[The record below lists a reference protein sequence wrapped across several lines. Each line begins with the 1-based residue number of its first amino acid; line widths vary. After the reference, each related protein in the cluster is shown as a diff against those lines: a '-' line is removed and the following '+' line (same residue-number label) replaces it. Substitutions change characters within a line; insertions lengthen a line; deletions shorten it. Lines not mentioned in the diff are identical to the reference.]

1 VGLGEN
7 IQLQKTAV
15 NLKCGA
21 KVVYPAH
28 GIGVVEKVEKIKANG
43 GQMAFY
49 TIRLDESNMTIQ
61 VPDRSVSRIGIRAVI
76 GKKEVTKLMR
86 TLKKPHGRQDSI
98 LNWHKR
104 QKSYLERI
112 KSGSVFELAEILA
125 ELNYIMT
132 KKELSF
138 GEQRM
143 YENVRELLVLELA
156 EAKGIERKKADLLLE
171 KAFAS

>member
-1 VGLGEN
+1 M
-7 IQLQKTAV
+7 QKTAV

-28 GIGVVEKVEKIKANG
+28 GIGIVEKVEKVRANG
-43 GQMAFY
+43 GHTAFY

-61 VPDRSVSRIGIRAVI
+61 VPDKSVSRIGIRAVI
-76 GKKEVTKLMR
+76 GKKEIPKLMR
-86 TLKKPHGRQDSI
+86 TLKKSRGRQDSI

-112 KSGSVFELAEILA
+112 KSGSVFELAEILS
-125 ELNYIMT
+125 ELNYIMS

-143 YENVRELLVLELA
+143 FENVRELLVLELA
-156 EAKGIERKKADLLLE
+156 EAKGIERKKADILLD
-171 KAFAS
+171 KAFSA